1 MKQLRRSIAVVGG
14 VAAVAALALTG
25 CSPTTTQ
32 SSADGDAGAS
42 YNATITP
49 PTTCGEDLVYNQPDP
64 DHIMSTLP
72 QSVQTDLSTYMYVAR
87 ATPWTT
93 FKSKKDGNWKIGW
106 ISVPVNN
113 PWLVNL
119 DAQLHEEFDAAKAA
133 GLVDGDLQVYIQPS
147 TSTSTP
153 EQQAAAITQM
163 VSQGVDGIILFPA
176 DGIAEQSAIDA
187 AGEAGVP
194 IVTVSPAPTSKYAI
208 NLTSNNQENSY
219 AGTFKLLTEKGVMG
233 NGKTLNTLF
242 VRGVAGVTVEQAYW
256 DMLQADLKPC
266 TGINDLGT
274 VWGGWS
280 PATTKTEVLKF
291 LAAHPE
297 QIDLV
302 LQGGSMQ
309 AGVIE
314 AFQQAGR
321 PIPAM
326 TMGGSSGGDL
336 AWWAAN
342 TDTFDGYGLMYSGK
356 QMAWAS
362 WQILM
367 RTLAGNGPLVNSFNP
382 ASVVLTNDDIAQYAE
397 PGTNLEWV
405 GDMAGDKTD
414 WVSPAQLDEYFT
426 TPGSPTDKEK

>member
-1 MKQLRRSIAVVGG
+1 MKQSQRRLASAVGI
-14 VAAVAALALTG
+14 AALSAMLLAA
-25 CSPTTTQ
+25 CAPSTTQ
-32 SSADGDAGAS
+32 SSAGGDAGAS
-42 YNATITP
+42 YNATITA
-49 PTTCGEDLVYNQPDP
+49 PTTCGDDLVYNQSDP
-64 DHIMSTLP
+64 DGIMSKLP
-72 QSVQTDLSTYMYVAR
+72 QSVQTDLSTYMYTAR

-93 FKSKKDGNWKIGW
+93 FKKKAGPWKIGW
-106 ISVPVNN
+106 ISTPVNN

-119 DAQLHEEFDAAKAA
+119 DAQLREEFAAAKAA
-133 GLVDGDLQVYIQPS
+133 GVVDGDLQVYIQPS
-147 TSTSTP
+147 TSTATP
-153 EQQAAAITQM
+153 EQQAAAISQM

-176 DGIAEQSAIDA
+176 DGIAEASAIDA

-194 IVTVSPAPTSKYAI
+194 VITVSPAPTSKYAI

-219 AGTFKLLTEKGVMG
+219 AGTFKLLTDKGVMG
-233 NGKTLNTLF
+233 PGKTLNTLF

-266 TGINDLGT
+266 SGINDLGT

-297 QIDLV
+297 KIDLV

-342 TDTFDGYGLMYSGK
+342 TSTFDGYGLMYSGK

-367 RTLAGNGPLVNSFNP
+367 RTLNGNGPLVNSFNP
-382 ASVVLTNDDIAQYAE
+382 ASVVLTNDDIAKYVE
-397 PGTNLEWV
+397 PGTDLEWV

-414 WVSPAQLDEYFT
+414 WVSSTQLDAYFT
-426 TPGSPTDKEK
+426 TPGSPTP